1 MLSARDELF
10 DQAVNRAAE
19 YASRLALPFDDVGKL
34 RAGLELWYLK
44 TRFAYRAPFE
54 EVLEALARRPD
65 AAVDSAPNALE
76 WRGGPGGAWRSV
88 TR

>member
-1 MLSARDELF
+1 MASARDELF

-44 TRFAYRAPFE
+44 TRFAYRAPLE
-54 EVLEALARRPD
+54 QVLEALAARPPTTD
-65 AAVDSAPNALE
+65 AV
-76 WRGGPGGAWRSV
+76 WQGGLTGVWLVS
-88 TR
+88 